1 MKKKIICLLL
11 SVVMCLSMAL
21 TMVGCST
28 DNSSGS
34 DAFVI
39 MTENLDGLFNP
50 FFSTSAAD
58 GTIVAMTQI
67 GMLASKLNENG
78 EVDVAY
84 GENESTVTLDFE
96 QSELN
101 ENNETVYTFVL
112 KNGIKYSDGHPLTM
126 EDVLF
131 NLYVYLDPVYTGSA
145 TIYSTDIKGLAA
157 YRNQTE
163 GADNDDNSE
172 DEINAIAS
180 ANAENRVMTLVQLYW
195 AESNR
200 LTDKGGLGQTNEV
213 SYENMVAAIKAY
225 NIQSDSGYLSAVA
238 TTDKQSEVTYE
249 YLLADYELAL
259 TYFKEEL
266 ENDYKNAKD
275 AYTEDP
281 YKSHPEFQN
290 EVFCFMFTEGFITPE
305 YEKIP
310 GTNKDDKSK
319 IKNFVYNYNKD
330 AITTKEAAINKVYTD
345 TVTNRL
351 DQILMFWATAS
362 KLTTEFTAKAK
373 EVILREGSNGDSLI
387 VPNIEG
393 IVSLGHTTEV
403 DSITVNGTKYD
414 IAHQHNADG
423 TPKNDNEYDVL
434 QITINGV
441 DPKAVW
447 NFAFS
452 VAPQHYYGKGSPVG
466 VDIANNKFGVEFS
479 SFDYMRDVLQ
489 TPDNNKLPMG
499 AGAYKVTDRAGSDNP
514 DRNDFFSNNI
524 VYFKAN
530 NYFETVGKG
539 LNNPKIEKIRYQVVS
554 ATNALAALEEGSV
567 HYITPQY
574 SKDNYTKITELE
586 KGHFESLITDQLGY
600 GYIGINA
607 SKVTDI
613 NIRKA
618 IMCAMNTT
626 LALDYYA
633 SGTASQI
640 YWPMSKV
647 SWAYPKGDGDD
658 ITNDK
663 GYPQAGG
670 VYSEADAITAIQGYM
685 QAAGVGEGHP
695 DLSITFTI
703 AGSNLND
710 HPTYKTFRDAQ
721 TLLNSLGWDVTVEP
735 DTQALTKLATGSLEV
750 WAAAW
755 GSTIDPDLY
764 QVYHK
769 NSTATSTL
777 AWGYPYIKSSNG
789 PEKDI
794 LNNLSTKIEEA
805 RETTDR
811 ATRSELYKEA
821 MSLILDLAIELP
833 VYQRSTVYVYNT
845 SIINPDSVPDV
856 VNPYS
861 SPLDRIWELEFEEG
875 AFSGS
880 STTSGSVLLI
890 IFIAIIGA
898 AIIAIVIKLL
908 TGRTKKISMKAYAVS
923 IGDIEAGLLKFPSL
937 TEEKKEKHTKSR
949 KKVKNEVPEINEETP
964 EEGGTEEC

>member
-1 MKKKIICLLL
+1 MKKRIICMLLC
-11 SVVMCLSMAL
+11 VIMCFTSAL
-21 TMVGCST
+21 TLTGCST
-28 DNSSGS
+28 GEDGSG
-34 DAFVI
+34 AFVI

-50 FFSTSAAD
+50 FFSTSATD
-58 GTIVAMTQI
+58 GTIVSMTQI
-67 GMLASKLNENG
+67 GMLSSKLNENG
-78 EVDVAY
+78 EIDVAF
-84 GENESTVTLDFE
+84 GQNEATVTLDFE

-101 ENNETVYTFVL
+101 ENNETVYTFVI

-157 YRNQTE
+157 YRNQSL
-163 GADNDDNSE
+163 GADSDNNSE
-172 DEINAIAS
+172 DAINTAAHDR
-180 ANAENRVMTLVQLYW
+180 AEQRVMTLVQLFW
-195 AESNR
+195 E
-200 LTDKGGLGQTNEV
+200 TNKKLNGSSASTNNV
-213 SYENMVAAIKAY
+213 PYAKMVEAIKNY
-225 NIQSDSGYLSAVA
+225 NIAADTGYLNAVA
-238 TTDKQSEVTYE
+238 TTDKHGEVTYQ
-249 YLLADYELAL
+249 YLLNDYELAL
-259 TYFKEEL
+259 KYFREEL

-275 AYTEDP
+275 SYTESP
-281 YKSHPEFQN
+281 YKEHPEFQD

-319 IKNFVYNYNKD
+319 IKAFHYNYNHE
-330 AITTKEAAINKVYTD
+330 AITTKEAAIEKVYND
-345 TVTNRL
+345 TVTQRL
-351 DQILMFWATAS
+351 DQILLYWATAS

-373 EVILREGSNGDSLI
+373 EVILRAGAGDGLI

-393 IVSLGHTTEV
+393 IVSLGHTTDV
-403 DSITVNGTKYD
+403 QTITVNGTEYA
-414 IAHQHNADG
+414 IAHEHNEDG
-423 TPKNDNEYDVL
+423 TPKNAGEYDVL

-441 DPKAVW
+441 DPKAIW

-466 VDIANNKFGVEFS
+466 VDIKNNQFGVQFS

-499 AGAYKVTDRAGSDNP
+499 AGAYKVTDRAGNDNP

-530 NYFETVGKG
+530 NYFETVGEG
-539 LNNPKIEKIRYQVVS
+539 LSNPKIEKVRYQVVS
-554 ATNALAALEEGSV
+554 ASNALAALEEGSV
-567 HYITPQY
+567 YYITPQY
-574 SKDNYTKITELE
+574 SKDNYSKIAELE
-586 KGHFESLITDQLGY
+586 KGHFESLLTDQLGY

-607 SKVTDI
+607 SKVTNI

-618 IMCAMNTT
+618 IMAAMNTT

-647 SWAYPKGDGDD
+647 SWAYPKGSGDD

-663 GYPQAGG
+663 GYPQPGG
-670 VYSEADAITAIQGYM
+670 IFNPEDAETAIKSYM
-685 QAAGVGEGHP
+685 QAAGVSEGDP
-695 DLSITFTI
+695 SLSITFTI

-710 HPTYKTFRDAQ
+710 HPTYKTFRDAADM
-721 TLLNSLGWDVTVEP
+721 LNKLGWDVSVEP

-777 AWGYPYIKSSNG
+777 AWGYHYIKAAG
-789 PEKDI
+789 GEEKESLDD
-794 LNNLSTKIEEA
+794 LSEKIEEA

-821 MSLILDLAIELP
+821 MGYILDLAIELP

-845 SIINPDSVPDV
+845 DVINPDSVPDV

-861 SPLDRIWELEFEEG
+861 SPLDRIWELEFGEN
-875 AFSGS
+875 AFKGGS
-880 STTSGSVLLI
+880 SVDLGLI
-890 IFIAIIGA
+890 LAIICGALIVTAIAFGA
-898 AIIAIVIKLL
+898 AYLVKVRNERSPML
-908 TGRTKKISMKAYAVS
+908 AYAVTIS
-923 IGDIEAGLLKFPSL
+923 DIESGKVIIPGQ
-937 TEEKKEKHTKSR
+937 TTKKEKP
-949 KKVKNEVPEINEETP
+949 KKAKENDEET
-964 EEGGTEEC
+964 EKGEEEC